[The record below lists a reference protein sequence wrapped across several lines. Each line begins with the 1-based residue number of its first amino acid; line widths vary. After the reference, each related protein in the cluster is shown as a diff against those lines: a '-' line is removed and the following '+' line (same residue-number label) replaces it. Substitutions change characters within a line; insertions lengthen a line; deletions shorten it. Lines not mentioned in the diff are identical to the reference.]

1 MKVILKADVKGL
13 GKKEDM
19 VECKD
24 GYARNYLLPRGLAVP
39 ATAENLGIM
48 SSKKKAET
56 EKVSRETEH
65 AKAIAESLSGKKVV
79 IEATAGENGKLFG
92 SITNKDVSD
101 ALNQQMNINVDRKK
115 LIMSD
120 NIKSIGDHKIIA
132 KLFTGVDAEFIVSVK
147 VKD

>member
-1 MKVILKADVKGL
+1 MKVILKVDVKGL

-24 GYARNYLLPRGLAVP
+24 GYARNYLLPRGMAVP

-48 SSKKKAET
+48 KSKKKAET
-56 EKVSRETEH
+56 EKVSRDTEH
-65 AKAIAESLSGKKVV
+65 AKSIADKLSGKTVV

-101 ALNQQMNINVDRKK
+101 ALKQQMNMNVDKK
-115 LIMSD
+115 KIIMDD
-120 NIKSIGDHKIIA
+120 NIKTVGDHKITA

-147 VKD
+147 VKG